1 MDGLTLYHIYFFFH
15 RSIECE
21 EAVECQDEDAVNP
34 EDLPVQGPL
43 PQDPE
48 DAPWKKNE
56 SGGVR
61 RL

>member
-1 MDGLTLYHIYFFFH
+1 MGDPVLATYFILC
-15 RSIECE
+15 SIECE
-21 EAVECQDEDAVNP
+21 EAVECQDEDNVNP

-43 PQDPE
+43 PQDPD